1 MLSAPLVLTLT
12 YNLKYVCLAKLEENL
27 KKKVLVL
34 VKHAQKEHIL
44 FPGLLFVLI
53 AQKELIQKR
62 VLLIVKLVPKE
73 K

>member
-1 MLSAPLVLTLT
+1 
-12 YNLKYVCLAKLEENL
+12 
-27 KKKVLVL
+27 